1 MVKNLTFFE
10 PTDLPKLAGLIHEAL
25 WEAGFNLDDMDF
37 GIVSDHPLD
46 DGAWIDKPGPY
57 YEQWL
62 LDNASRYCIG
72 YYYTQYAGK
81 HWYTIHH
88 A

>member
-10 PTDLPKLAGLIHEAL
+10 PTDLPELAGLTHEAL

-46 DGAWIDKPGPY
+46 DGAWIDKPVRFV
-57 YEQWL
+57 
-62 LDNASRYCIG
+62 A
-72 YYYTQYAGK
+72 
-81 HWYTIHH
+81 
-88 A
+88 